1 MCRLTGTAWLVRAQS
16 VSEGWVRGIGFA
28 RCRGA
33 LGAFDREVFPGL
45 RERRTRAQ
53 LANRILTTLLGDAP
67 SGLEHKVGKMGG
79 VGTEVVDDLQKRPKS
94 FKIRQLQ
101 NDKRAA
107 RAGSSTLWPSD

>member
-1 MCRLTGTAWLVRAQS
+1 VLTPGVAGAGELQ
-16 VSEGWVRGIGFA
+16 VRGPA
-28 RCRGA
+28 LRGT
-33 LGAFDREVFPGL
+33 FDREVVPGL